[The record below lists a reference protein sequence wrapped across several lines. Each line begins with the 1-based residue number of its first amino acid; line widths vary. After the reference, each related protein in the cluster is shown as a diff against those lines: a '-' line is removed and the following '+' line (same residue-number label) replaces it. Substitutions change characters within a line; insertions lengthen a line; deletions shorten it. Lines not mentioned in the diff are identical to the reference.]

1 MDSLN
6 SGLSHLDE
14 KGLPKMVDVS
24 TKPESARSA
33 EAEAVVIFPEDA
45 WATLAKNGFTT
56 KKGAIFDVAITAGT
70 MALKKTSETIPFC
83 HPIPIDGS
91 SISILPDEKR
101 HALIVRCSVKTTA
114 RTGVEMEAM
123 TGASSAG
130 LTLYDMT
137 KSLGLGI
144 EISSVRLL
152 SKTGGKSDFKIK
164 DD

>member
-6 SGLSHLDE
+6 PELSHLDE

-24 TKPESARSA
+24 AKQQTDRTA

-45 WATLAKNGFTT
+45 WAKLASNGFTT
-56 KKGAIFDVAITAGT
+56 KKGALFEVAITAGT
-70 MALKKTSETIPFC
+70 MALKRTSETIPFC

-91 SISILPDEKR
+91 EISINPDEGR
-101 HALIVRCSVKTTA
+101 RALVVRCSVKTTA

-123 TGASSAG
+123 TGASATG
-130 LTLYDMT
+130 LTIYDMT

-144 EISSVRLL
+144 EIHTVRLL
-152 SKTGGKSDFKIK
+152 SKTGGKSDFTSKN
-164 DD
+164 D

>member
-6 SGLSHLDE
+6 PELSHLDE

-24 TKPESARSA
+24 AKPQTNRTA

-45 WATLAKNGFTT
+45 WAKLANNGFTT
-56 KKGAIFDVAITAGT
+56 KKGAIVEVAIIAGT
-70 MALKKTSETIPFC
+70 MALKRTSETIPFC
-83 HPIPIDGS
+83 HNIPIDGS
-91 SISILPDEKR
+91 SISITPDDGR
-101 HALIVRCSVKTTA
+101 RAMVVRCSVNTTA

-123 TGASSAG
+123 TGASAAG
-130 LTLYDMT
+130 LTIYDMT

-144 EISSVRLL
+144 EMRSVRLI
-152 SKTGGKSDFKIK
+152 SKTGGKSDFKGK

>member
-6 SGLSHLDE
+6 PELSHLDE

-24 TKPESARSA
+24 AKPQTNRTA

-45 WATLAKNGFTT
+45 WAKLASNGFTT
-56 KKGAIFDVAITAGT
+56 KKGAIFDVAIIAGT
-70 MALKKTSETIPFC
+70 MALKRTSETIPFC
-83 HPIPIDGS
+83 HTIPIDGS
-91 SISILPDEKR
+91 SISITPDEGR
-101 HALIVRCSVKTTA
+101 RAMVVRCSVKTTA

-123 TGASSAG
+123 TGASAAG
-130 LTLYDMT
+130 LTIYDMT

-144 EISSVRLL
+144 EMRSVRLI
-152 SKTGGKSDFKIK
+152 SKTGGKSDFKSK

>member
-6 SGLSHLDE
+6 PELSHLDE

-24 TKPESARSA
+24 AKAQTDRTA

-45 WATLAKNGFTT
+45 WAKLAGNGFIT

-70 MALKKTSETIPFC
+70 MALKRTSEIIPFC
-83 HPIPIDGS
+83 HTIAIDGS
-91 SISILPDEKR
+91 SISITPDDER
-101 HALIVRCSVKTTA
+101 NALVIRCTVKTTA

-123 TGASSAG
+123 TGASAAG
-130 LTLYDMT
+130 LTIYDMT

-144 EISSVRLL
+144 EVRSLRL
-152 SKTGGKSDFKIK
+152 ISKTGGKSDFKNN
-164 DD
+164 DN

>member
-6 SGLSHLDE
+6 PELSHLDE

-24 TKPESARSA
+24 AKPQTNRTA

-45 WATLAKNGFTT
+45 WAKLANNGFTT
-56 KKGAIFDVAITAGT
+56 KKGAIVEVAIIAGT
-70 MALKKTSETIPFC
+70 MALKRTSETIPFC
-83 HPIPIDGS
+83 HAIPIDGS
-91 SISILPDEKR
+91 SISITPDDGR
-101 HALIVRCSVKTTA
+101 RAMVIRCSVKTTA

-123 TGASSAG
+123 TGASTAG
-130 LTLYDMT
+130 LTIYDMT

-144 EISSVRLL
+144 EINSVRLI
-152 SKTGGKSDFKIK
+152 SKTGGKTDFKSK